1 LSTIQ
6 GRLLAIHVGLPR
18 EYGVAGSVEPMDRPW
33 RSAIFKKP
41 VTGAIWLGR
50 CNLTGDG
57 QADPE
62 NHGGPEKAVN
72 VYPTEHYPRWQTV
85 LDRDVIEFGAFG
97 ENFTTEDLLESEVCI
112 GDVFAVGDAL
122 VEISQ
127 PRQPCWKL
135 ARRWRRKDLPLLV
148 EASGFTGWYFR
159 VLQEGSVEQQA
170 PIRLIERPYPKW
182 TVMRANHIMH
192 GSTGENESLRQLA
205 ACPALSASWKATL
218 EKRIET
224 GFVSSA
230 RRISGPEVL
239 EYITGTNDA
248 DRLGTVKNQEG
259 R

>member
-1 LSTIQ
+1 MSTIQ
-6 GRLLAIHVGLPR
+6 GRLLAIHVGMPQ
-18 EYGVAGSVEPMDRPW
+18 EYGAAGSVEPMDRPW

-50 CNLTGDG
+50 CNLAGDG

-72 VYPTEHYPRWQTV
+72 AYSAEHYPRWQTV
-85 LDRDVIEFGAFG
+85 LERGVIEFGALG
-97 ENFTTEDLLESEVCI
+97 ENFTTEGLLESEVCI
-112 GDVFAVGDAL
+112 GDVFVVGNAM
-122 VEISQ
+122 VQISQ

-159 VLQEGSVEQQA
+159 VVQEGLVKQQT

-192 GSTGENESLRQLA
+192 GFTGEHESLRELA

-218 EKRIET
+218 EKRMEK
-224 GFVSSA
+224 GFVSGAS
-230 RRISGPEVL
+230 
-239 EYITGTNDA
+239 
-248 DRLGTVKNQEG
+248 
-259 R
+259 